1 MEKNLEVKGVK
12 KVLKEAEVEKKME
25 SLASDLEPVVS
36 DSKVEVLGPQGEITQ
51 VSTEPVSVEEEKENL
66 EPTVKAPDPENP
78 EEAKAFTSDEERT
91 AAIAESFN
99 NIFKILK
106 SKNLSEELGDAAAEP
121 VATSDTAP
129 KAISPEVTK
138 DEVHPGEQ
146 AAEEVKEVVVESEEL
161 GSAAA
166 EPVHDGSEAKE
177 HTPEVTNKDILVG
190 QHAEEVKEVIVEA
203 GDPAYQAKFKALLAK
218 HGVKSPAELKGEK
231 KAAFFKQVDA
241 MHVSKEEK
249 KKNLK
254 EDEEKVEI
262 EVEDGKVEVEVP
274 AEEKAVEAA
283 PEAVEVAV
291 TAEPVVKVSDE
302 AIHIEIPATP
312 AEEAPVASEK
322 EAEALKEAFRTVY
335 SILKHKS
342 LLEEETVEVP
352 ADAEAEVKVEE
363 DKIIV
368 HIPTAEAPES
378 KVSSEEA
385 AELKEAVK
393 FIGRFFTSRRLS
405 EQESPVMNHLEK
417 KPATISKEA
426 DVHSPELTNADILK
440 GQHAEDVKEVI
451 VEAEEVESPAVP
463 AAAEEPVVPSE
474 EKLPEEKPAEEA
486 PEAVEV
492 AADVEPVVKVTD
504 DAIHVEIPAVPT
516 AEAPAPSAEEV
527 EELKEAFRTVFSIL
541 KHKPLLEEESAE
553 GTVEVPADAEAE
565 VKVEDD
571 KIVVHIP
578 TVEAPEATVT
588 PAEGEELKEA
598 VKKIG
603 KILSTRSLKEF
614 DESPVMN
621 HLKKSPATIS
631 KEAEVHSPE
640 LTNKDILKGQHSEE
654 VKEVIVES
662 ELGSAAAEPVHDGSE
677 AKEHTP
683 EVTNKDILVGQH
695 AEEVKEVI
703 VEAEE
708 VEQKH
713 KERKSHTKSDDVV
726 SINFS
731 NSDRLQ
737 GKYSA
742 DVEPALMESEGGPIS
757 GADVTKAEAEAVKPV
772 EVLDA
777 KGDVVKVASVA
788 HTEVKGGEIKV
799 ADHDAASKEGAAVR
813 DALHETHH
821 KDESEPRTAEEVS
834 KGTHPVHAEV
844 KDGEIVVQSH
854 DLADK
859 EGVQVRNALQEE
871 VALLETLIFES
882 ISAENISESFNLMLE
897 GKFDSFEPEEVAQKK
912 LGKHSVGWRTFW
924 GWFFLGLPGAIL
936 FYFLTK
942 KHNENLKNS
951 SAYNSALE
959 MMKSDSKLSAITNK
973 IKSELALPKPD
984 KSILKDLKKQ
994 FSERFT
1000 EVRKEMQSKSDA
1012 KKEKDKKLV
1021 LATESVELGSAAA
1034 EPVATSDSAPK
1045 EHTPEVTNKDILV
1058 GQHAEEVKEVIV
1070 ETEYRSLKDLFLLE
1084 GNYFETESVR
1094 KVSPEA
1100 KLSRLEEQ
1108 LALLIARDQEDALYE
1123 ELLRTT
1129 IVAKSLQ
1136 EQVVSKYKKAA
1147 KEKAKSIVEMKS
1159 KKKAAPKAPVKEA
1172 PKAVEVKAAPKAK
1185 K

>member
-1 MEKNLEVKGVK
+1 MEKNLEVK

-25 SLASDLEPVVS
+25 AVASGLEPVVS
-36 DSKVEVLGPQGEITQ
+36 DSKVEILGPQGEIQ
-51 VSTEPVSVEEEKENL
+51 EISPKAISVEEEKENL
-66 EPTVKAPDPENP
+66 EPTVKAPDPEKP
-78 EEAKAFTSDEERT
+78 EEAKAFVSDEERT

-121 VATSDTAP
+121 VATSDAAP

-146 AAEEVKEVVVESEEL
+146 AAEEVKEVVVESKEL

-166 EPVHDGSEAKE
+166 EPVHGAEKPKE
-177 HTPEVTNKDILVG
+177 HTPAVTNKDILVG
-190 QHAEEVKEVIVEA
+190 QHAEEVKEVITEA

-231 KAAFFKQVDA
+231 KSEFFKQVDA

-249 KKNLK
+249 DEKKEAPKADDKKVAVDPKVEPKKEVVQEAKKVAIAPKVEAKKEVKEAPKAEEKKLPFPGAKPFAKKTLK
-254 EDEEKVEI
+254 EDEEK
-262 EVEDGKVEVEVP
+262 VEDGKVEVEVS
-274 AEEKAVEAA
+274 AEEKEVEAA

-312 AEEAPVASEK
+312 AAEEAPVASEK
-322 EAEALKEAFRTVY
+322 EAEALKEAFRAVY

-352 ADAEAEVKVEE
+352 ADAEAEVTVED

-393 FIGRFFTSRRLS
+393 FIGRFFASRRLS

-426 DVHSPELTNADILK
+426 DVHSPELTNKDILK

-474 EKLPEEKPAEEA
+474 EKLPEEKPVEEA

-565 VKVEDD
+565 VKVEAD

-631 KEAEVHSPE
+631 KEADVHSPE

-654 VKEVIVES
+654 VKEVIIES

-683 EVTNKDILVGQH
+683 AVTNKDILVGQH
-695 AEEVKEVI
+695 AEDVKEVI
-703 VEAEE
+703 VEAEK
-708 VEQKH
+708 VEEKH

-757 GADVTKAEAEAVKPV
+757 GADVTKAEAEAVKSV
-772 EVLDA
+772 EVLDS
-777 KGDVVKVASVA
+777 KGDVVKVAQSDVA
-788 HTEVKGGEIKV
+788 VVKDGKITV
-799 ADHDAASKEGAAVR
+799 ADHDHASKEGAAVR

-821 KDESEPRTAEEVS
+821 KDEKKPRTAEEIA
-834 KGTHPVHAEV
+834 KGTHPVHSEV
-844 KDGEIVVQSH
+844 KNGKVVVQSH

-859 EGVQVRNALQEE
+859 EGV
-871 VALLETLIFES
+871 
-882 ISAENISESFNLMLE
+882 
-897 GKFDSFEPEEVAQKK
+897 K
-912 LGKHSVGWRTFW
+912 
-924 GWFFLGLPGAIL
+924 
-936 FYFLTK
+936 
-942 KHNENLKNS
+942 
-951 SAYNSALE
+951 
-959 MMKSDSKLSAITNK
+959 
-973 IKSELALPKPD
+973 
-984 KSILKDLKKQ
+984 
-994 FSERFT
+994 
-1000 EVRKEMQSKSDA
+1000 VRKEIV
-1012 KKEKDKKLV
+1012 KE
-1021 LATESVELGSAAA
+1021 AELGSAAA
-1034 EPVATSDSAPK
+1034 EPVATSDAAPK

-1058 GQHAEEVKEVIV
+1058 GQHAEDVKEVIV

-1123 ELLRTT
+1123 ELLKTT
-1129 IVAKSLQ
+1129 IIAKSLQ

-1159 KKKAAPKAPVKEA
+1159 KKKAAPKAPEVKKPEVKEA
-1172 PKAVEVKAAPKAK
+1172 PKAPAMAPKVEAPKGK